1 MTGLIII
8 AGAVVLA
15 AYTLIAV
22 AAGIII
28 GAAIRQADDEEYP
41 ERKTD
46 Q

>member
-1 MTGLIII
+1 MTGLIVI
-8 AGAVVLA
+8 AGVVALA
-15 AYTLIAV
+15 AYTIVAV

-41 ERKTD
+41 ERNTD

>member
-8 AGAVVLA
+8 AGAFVLA
-15 AYTLIAV
+15 VYTLIAV

-28 GAAIRQADDEEYP
+28 GAAIRQADAEEYP
-41 ERKTD
+41 ERTTD